1 MKFEFYNSATIK
13 APGALVGAG
22 PDWSPVTLK
31 VRWAFLDHPTF
42 GPTLVDT
49 GYGPSTYP
57 SPASGRSSPSGNGLP
72 TRSIGLRLYTSLFR
86 ARLRP
91 EGQIDAVL
99 VDKGLTIEDI
109 QCVIVTH
116 FHVDHVSELRR
127 FSNARILASRR
138 GFDAVKR
145 AGWRASLV
153 HGTFTELLPP
163 DLDRRL
169 EPIEALPPINLPD
182 GLGTGWSLVPE
193 LASLVPMN
201 GHATGQVGIYIHSE
215 QYLYAVDAH
224 FVLGALDRAAE
235 GFEPGLTKPKVA
247 LSGLPRLIADDIEA
261 AETTLARLAAFKQA
275 GGRVGL
281 CHDPGHDPFDA
292 G

>member
-1 MKFEFYNSATIK
+1 MKLEFYNSATIR
-13 APGALVGAG
+13 APGALIGAG
-22 PDWSPVTLK
+22 PDWSPVALK
-31 VRWAFLDHPTF
+31 VRWAFLDHPTI

-49 GYGPSTYP
+49 GYGPLTYP
-57 SPASGRSSPSGNGLP
+57 SPASARPSLNGGGLP

-86 ARLRP
+86 AKLRP

-99 VDKGLTIEDI
+99 VDKGLALEDI

-127 FSNARILASRR
+127 FSKARILASQR
-138 GFDAVKR
+138 GLDAVRR
-145 AGWRASLV
+145 AGWRAPLS

-163 DLDRRL
+163 DLDQRL
-169 EPIEALPPINLPD
+169 EPIEALPPISLPD
-182 GLGTGWSLVPE
+182 GLGAGWSLVPE
-193 LASLVPMN
+193 LASLVPID

-215 QYLYAVDAH
+215 RYLYAVDAH
-224 FVLGALDRAAE
+224 FVLAALDRAAE
-235 GFEPGLTKPKVA
+235 GLGPGLTKPKVG
-247 LSGLPRLIADDIEA
+247 LSGLPRRIADDINA
-261 AETTLARLAAFKQA
+261 AEATLTRLAAFKQS

-281 CHDPGHDPFDA
+281 CHDPGHDPFDV